1 MLNIL
6 LVLLLL
12 LLLSSFSLLFPSS
25 LCFPFVFVFVAAT
38 RVPTD
43 ATVSCDLLKKSP
55 TRVYLY
61 IRRNGANVDADA
73 DADVASSCW
82 STSMLASVAV
92 TLDLEDSCSYD
103 FVLTMNLKL
112 NAN

>member
-43 ATVSCDLLKKSP
+43 ATVSCDLLEKSP
-55 TRVYLY
+55 TRVDFY
-61 IRRNGANVDADA
+61 IRRNGADA